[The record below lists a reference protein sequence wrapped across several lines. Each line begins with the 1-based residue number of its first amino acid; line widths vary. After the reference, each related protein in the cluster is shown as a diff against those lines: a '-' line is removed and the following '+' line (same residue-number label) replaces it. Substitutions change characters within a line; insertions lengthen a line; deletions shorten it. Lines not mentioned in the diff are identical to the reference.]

1 MKLNENGQ
9 IIFFVKMLFI
19 NC

>member
-19 NC
+19 NR